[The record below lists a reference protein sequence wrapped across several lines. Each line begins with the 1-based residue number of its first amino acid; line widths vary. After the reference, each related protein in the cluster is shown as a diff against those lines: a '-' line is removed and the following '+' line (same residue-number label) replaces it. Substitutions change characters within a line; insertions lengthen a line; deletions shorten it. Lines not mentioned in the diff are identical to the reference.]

1 MQASLW
7 ISYPSLERVLM
18 SEESVSYPYSFEKGI
33 CCLSCHQRCWCS
45 LCPNGTVC
53 LCCEQSW
60 LTDPRRT
67 YQPKHLKML
76 ALWHC
81 RQYEMPRYSAPD
93 HALTQL
99 SSLPLL
105 LSPGQSGLATAAG
118 ILPFGGL
125 EAVECPEAAGP
136 GCCSGCP
143 GATRG
148 FCVAPSLQGLQ
159 KAWHLSPKLGGKIN
173 NEQGTDRAG
182 ETRIRERVRR
192 CT

>member
-1 MQASLW
+1 MLPVPEWHRLFMLRA
-7 ISYPSLERVLM
+7 I
-18 SEESVSYPYSFEKGI
+18 
-33 CCLSCHQRCWCS
+33 
-45 LCPNGTVC
+45 
-53 LCCEQSW
+53 
-60 LTDPRRT
+60 LTNRPGHT

-81 RQYEMPRYSAPD
+81 RQYEMLRYSAPD

-159 KAWHLSPKLGGKIN
+159 KAWRLSPKLGGKIN
-173 NEQGTDRAG
+173 NERGTDRPG